1 MKIAITFKKNESQ
14 LTFDLHTL
22 KIRNFEI
29 DESSNKWTYWIY
41 NLKTIQFF
49 GDYIQIEKEDFQS
62 HKIYLSNIEY
72 FEIH

>member
-1 MKIAITFKKNESQ
+1 MKIAITFKENESQ

-29 DESSNKWTYWIY
+29 GETSDKWTYWIY

-49 GDYIQIEKEDFQS
+49 GNYIQFEKEDLQTN
-62 HKIYLSNIEY
+62 KIYLSNIEY